1 MLWGE
6 NCTQGPHS
14 MKDTFAQSLSSESND
29 LFKRQ
34 LCRELIPSFRRHG
47 QFL

>member
-1 MLWGE
+1 MLGGE

-14 MKDTFAQSLSSESND
+14 MEDTFAQSLSSESND

-34 LCRELIPSFRRHG
+34 LCRELIPSSRRRG